1 MAKLKSGVVGAGI
14 YGLHHVKTYLFN
26 DDIEKV
32 VFCDLNKDLRE
43 KVEKEYNIKGYESVS
58 DMLDNEDLDIV
69 SIATPDPYHFEPA
82 KLVIERGIDVLIEKP
97 LATSVEE
104 CEELVRLAKE
114 KNVRVAVDF
123 HKRWDPAYIAIKDEA
138 KKEESGK
145 FIRGYM
151 SLDDVIDIPMKWSN

>member
-69 SIATPDPYHFEPA
+69 YIATPDPYHFEPA
-82 KLVIERGIDVLIEKP
+82 KLVI
-97 LATSVEE
+97 
-104 CEELVRLAKE
+104 
-114 KNVRVAVDF
+114 
-123 HKRWDPAYIAIKDEA
+123 
-138 KKEESGK
+138 
-145 FIRGYM
+145 
-151 SLDDVIDIPMKWSN
+151 